1 MLDQSR
7 ITALQVYRGAWAG
20 TIAHW
25 LTAMTDPRL
34 QTVTQAARSLGC
46 HPETL
51 RRAIRRGELSCYKF
65 GGCIRL
71 SPEQLQ
77 AYLDTA
83 LCPARGP
90 KNPSS
95 SNTGADGTSS
105 GGKAER
111 VAEFRR
117 ERRMESALDSPLRT
131 SKPNLNVVR

>member
-1 MLDQSR
+1 MAD
-7 ITALQVYRGAWAG
+7 V
-20 TIAHW
+20 H
-25 LTAMTDPRL
+25 L

-71 SPEQLQ
+71 SPDQLQ

-90 KNPSS
+90 KSLNS
-95 SNTGADGTSS
+95 SNTEADGTSS

-111 VAEFRR
+111 VDAFRR
-117 ERRMESALDSPLRT
+117 ERRMQSALDNPLRT
-131 SKPNLNVVR
+131 SKPNLNLVR

>member
-1 MLDQSR
+1 MADA
-7 ITALQVYRGAWAG
+7 AL
-20 TIAHW
+20 
-25 LTAMTDPRL
+25 L
-34 QTVTQAARSLGC
+34 TVTRAAHSLGC

-51 RRAIRRGELSCYKF
+51 RRAIRRGDLSCYKF
-65 GGCIRL
+65 GGCIRV

-90 KNPSS
+90 KNPNSN
-95 SNTGADGTSS
+95 NTGEDGTSS

-111 VAEFRR
+111 VGEFRR